1 MTGHLRLGLFLLTLA
16 TYCAAG
22 DTNNSKLPDENITAG
37 HELRKQ
43 LLKNYDKVVVP
54 ATNKKLVHMK
64 VNTVFNSVELSY
76 ANSHMIIYAWLKM
89 VWNDERL
96 TWNPTDYDKIN
107 YITVEH
113 HEIWH
118 PDIMAYNNI
127 DYNTI
132 EDRYP
137 LSIVRS
143 TGEVMWVQ
151 PVKFRIH
158 CQADMTYWPFDT
170 QTGVLK
176 IGSWVH
182 SMNVINLTD
191 TAHEI
196 EVVSPH
202 SEWQIL
208 QVSSE
213 KMTKIY
219 SCCPSEPYNHVE
231 YNITINRKIN
241 HYHSVVFIPALCT
254 ALMNLLVFW
263 LSLDDRC
270 KLIISLFNALIVVV
284 ILQVLY
290 SKIPLI
296 LSTVPLITTYYT
308 YSLALIVSTAII
320 SVMVKNM
327 VITRKPLSKP
337 ISSIVQSRLIEFL
350 TMKES
355 SSNNRTE
362 NEGNEIDLQYVEFD
376 KRQAFAKIIDKI
388 CFVIFS
394 IIYAILLSRF
404 VF

>member
-1 MTGHLRLGLFLLTLA
+1 MIRDLRLGLFLVTLA
-16 TYCAAG
+16 VYYAAG

-37 HELRKQ
+37 YELRKQ
-43 LLKNYDKVVVP
+43 LLTNYDKVVVP

-64 VNTVFNSVELSY
+64 MNTVFNSVELSY
-76 ANSHMIIYAWLKM
+76 ENSHMVIYAWLKM

-96 TWNPTDYDKIN
+96 TWNPNDYDKIN

-127 DYNTI
+127 NDNTV
-132 EDRYP
+132 EHRHP
-137 LSIVRS
+137 LSLVES
-143 TGEVMWVQ
+143 TGDVMWVQ
-151 PVKFRIH
+151 PVQFKIH
-158 CQADMTYWPFDT
+158 CQADMTHWPFDT

-176 IGSWVH
+176 VGSWVH
-182 SMNVINLTD
+182 STNVINLTD

-196 EVVSPH
+196 EIVSPH

-213 KMTKIY
+213 KMTKLY
-219 SCCPSEPYNHVE
+219 SCCPNEPYNHVE
-231 YNITINRKIN
+231 YNITINRKTS
-241 HYHSVVFIPALCT
+241 HRHSIVFIPALCT
-254 ALMNLLVFW
+254 ALLNLLVFW

-270 KLIISLFNALIVVV
+270 KLIMSLFNALIVVV

-290 SKIPLI
+290 SKIPLT
-296 LSTVPLITTYYT
+296 LSTVPLIATYYT
-308 YSLALIVSTAII
+308 YSLGLIVSTAII

-327 VITRKPLSKP
+327 IITQKSLSKP
-337 ISSIVQSRLIEFL
+337 ISSIVQSRFIEFL
-350 TMKES
+350 TMEGP
-355 SSNNRTE
+355 SSNNRTQD
-362 NEGNEIDLQYVEFD
+362 EGQEIDLQFIEFN
-376 KRQAFAKIIDKI
+376 KRQAFAKTIDKI

-394 IIYAILLSRF
+394 IIYVILLSRF

>member
-1 MTGHLRLGLFLLTLA
+1 
-16 TYCAAG
+16 
-22 DTNNSKLPDENITAG
+22 
-37 HELRKQ
+37 
-43 LLKNYDKVVVP
+43 
-54 ATNKKLVHMK
+54 
-64 VNTVFNSVELSY
+64 
-76 ANSHMIIYAWLKM
+76 
-89 VWNDERL
+89 
-96 TWNPTDYDKIN
+96 
-107 YITVEH
+107 
-113 HEIWH
+113 
-118 PDIMAYNNI
+118 
-127 DYNTI
+127 
-132 EDRYP
+132 
-137 LSIVRS
+137 
-143 TGEVMWVQ
+143 
-151 PVKFRIH
+151 
-158 CQADMTYWPFDT
+158 
-170 QTGVLK
+170 
-176 IGSWVH
+176 
-182 SMNVINLTD
+182 
-191 TAHEI
+191 
-196 EVVSPH
+196 
-202 SEWQIL
+202 
-208 QVSSE
+208 
-213 KMTKIY
+213 MTKIY

>member
-1 MTGHLRLGLFLLTLA
+1 MTDHLWLGLFLLTLA
-16 TYCAAG
+16 AYYAAG

-76 ANSHMIIYAWLKM
+76 ENSHMIIYAWLKM

-137 LSIVRS
+137 LSMVRS

-182 SMNVINLTD
+182 STNVINLTD

-196 EVVSPH
+196 EVISPH

-219 SCCPSEPYNHVE
+219 SCCPNEPYNHVE

-241 HYHSVVFIPALCT
+241 HYHSIVFIPASCT

-320 SVMVKNM
+320 SVMIKNM

-337 ISSIVQSRLIEFL
+337 ISSIIQSRLIEFL
-350 TMKES
+350 TMKEP

-362 NEGNEIDLQYVEFD
+362 NESNEIDLQYVEFD